1 MCLIR
6 WFTSIQSYGDG
17 GNDQYDINPPVE
29 FDDISTLLNSRA
41 ATCGAFLRNRKTC
54 PLCRASIT
62 TRPAEVW
69 TIKSM
74 VVNLIKSNLVNL
86 PSVLPASARDT
97 PGADTLDNSRNDPWR
112 NVFPKYN
119 HQHHHQSQFYP
130 QPIEN
135 NERDQEW
142 DIEDIGL
149 YDVEDGGIYRCLGC
163 MHEIWGGV
171 CTNCNREYSGHP
183 RFGDDD
189 SDDDNDDNNGFH
201 NDGGD
206 GFFGE
211 DGFLGGNVRRIREM
225 LRRYNEPAPGWGPED
240 DDDDDNDVNL
250 GEFSDAHPV
259 ELTDDESVSNEGSDQ
274 GPHTADEGW
283 TTEEENGESDIYFHF
298 CDLSLWC
305 GVGISRGRPTFGG
318 LPSYERSLP
327 VAHIE
332 ETEDE
337 EDEENDSELE
347 SNHSHPDSE
356 VDYEGS
362 VIDDVESGH
371 EDYQDH
377 DYGEDGDGDGWNY
390 RHYYGGYEDEPDD
403 AGYGSMARR
412 LGRGLR
418 LGGADAGLHPLTA
431 RGLGSSHHGR
441 SIDDDED
448 NDDADSLCPGPS
460 GSPRARRP
468 GDRTFLDSEDEDEMH
483 ARLWRR
489 SVLTPGVASDRRR
502 RPRTRLYDDD
512 ESE

>member
-6 WFTSIQSYGDG
+6 WFTSIQSHGDG
-17 GNDQYDINPPVE
+17 GNDQHDINPPVE
-29 FDDISTLLNSRA
+29 SDDISTLLNSRA

-97 PGADTLDNSRNDPWR
+97 PGADASDNSRNDPWR

-119 HQHHHQSQFYP
+119 HQSNFYP

-135 NERDQEW
+135 NERDREW
-142 DIEDIGL
+142 GIEDIGM

-183 RFGDDD
+183 RFTDGD
-189 SDDDNDDNNGFH
+189 SDDDNDDDNNFY

-225 LRRYNEPAPGWGPED
+225 LRRYHEPTPGWGPED
-240 DDDDDNDVNL
+240 ADDDVNL
-250 GEFSDAHPV
+250 GDFSDANPV

-283 TTEEENGESDIYFHF
+283 TTEEEDGESDIGFHF
-298 CDLSLWC
+298 RDLLLWC
-305 GVGISRGRPTFGG
+305 GVGISRGMPTFGG
-318 LPSYERSLP
+318 LPSYDRSEP
-327 VAHIE
+327 VAHIV

-337 EDEENDSELE
+337 EDEENDSESE
-347 SNHSHPDSE
+347 SDRSHPDSE
-356 VDYEGS
+356 VDYEES
-362 VIDDVESGH
+362 VIDDVESRH

-377 DYGEDGDGDGWNY
+377 DYGEDGDDGGGWSHRY
-390 RHYYGGYEDEPDD
+390 HYGGYEDEPDD
-403 AGYGSMARR
+403 PGYGSIARQ

-418 LGGADAGLHPLTA
+418 FGGAGAGLHPPF
-431 RGLGSSHHGR
+431 
-441 SIDDDED
+441 
-448 NDDADSLCPGPS
+448 PGPS
-460 GSPRARRP
+460 GSHRAHRP

-483 ARLWRR
+483 ARLWR
-489 SVLTPGVASDRRR
+489 SAFLSGVASSRRR
-502 RPRTRLYDDD
+502 RPKTRLHDDD

>member
-1 MCLIR
+1 
-6 WFTSIQSYGDG
+6 
-17 GNDQYDINPPVE
+17 
-29 FDDISTLLNSRA
+29 
-41 ATCGAFLRNRKTC
+41 
-54 PLCRASIT
+54 
-62 TRPAEVW
+62 
-69 TIKSM
+69 M

-97 PGADTLDNSRNDPWR
+97 PGADASDNSRNDPWR

-119 HQHHHQSQFYP
+119 HQSNFYP

-135 NERDQEW
+135 NERDREW
-142 DIEDIGL
+142 GIEDIGM

-183 RFGDDD
+183 RFTDGD
-189 SDDDNDDNNGFH
+189 SDDDNDDDNNFY

-225 LRRYNEPAPGWGPED
+225 LRRYHEPTPGWGPED
-240 DDDDDNDVNL
+240 ADDDVNL
-250 GEFSDAHPV
+250 GDFSDANPE

-283 TTEEENGESDIYFHF
+283 TTEEEDGESDIGFHF
-298 CDLSLWC
+298 RDLLLWC
-305 GVGISRGRPTFGG
+305 GVGISRGMPTFGG
-318 LPSYERSLP
+318 LPSYDRSEP
-327 VAHIE
+327 VAHIV

-337 EDEENDSELE
+337 EDEENDSESE
-347 SNHSHPDSE
+347 SDRSHPDSE
-356 VDYEGS
+356 VDYEES
-362 VIDDVESGH
+362 VIDDVESRH

-377 DYGEDGDGDGWNY
+377 DYGEDGDDGGGWSHRY
-390 RHYYGGYEDEPDD
+390 HYGGYEDEPDD
-403 AGYGSMARR
+403 PGYGSIARQ

-418 LGGADAGLHPLTA
+418 LGGAGAGLHPPF
-431 RGLGSSHHGR
+431 
-441 SIDDDED
+441 
-448 NDDADSLCPGPS
+448 PGPS
-460 GSPRARRP
+460 GSHRAHRP

-483 ARLWRR
+483 ARLWR
-489 SVLTPGVASDRRR
+489 SAFLSGVASSRRR
-502 RPRTRLYDDD
+502 RPKTRLHDDD